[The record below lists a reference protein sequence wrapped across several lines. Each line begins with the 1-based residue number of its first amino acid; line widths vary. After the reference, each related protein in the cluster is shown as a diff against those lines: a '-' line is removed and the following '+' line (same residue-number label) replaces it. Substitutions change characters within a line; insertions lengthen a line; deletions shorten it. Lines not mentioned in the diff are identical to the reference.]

1 MIFETERLIIRPW
14 TVDDAESLYEYAKD
28 PLVGPIAGW
37 PIHTSIDNS
46 KEIIQTVLSAD
57 ETYAVC
63 LKGDNIAIGSIGLIP
78 PAQSHTKAADDEI
91 EIGYWIGVPF
101 WGKGLIPEAV
111 RKLQE
116 HAFNDLG
123 ISTMWCGYYDGNEK
137 SKRCQEKCGFI
148 FHHTEKNKPCTLM
161 GDVRTEHFT
170 RITKKQ
176 WQENNS
182 QKDIVVFIHGKGGSA
197 SEAKHYKQF
206 FEEDIYGFD
215 YKSEN
220 PWDAKIEFMDKFK
233 ELSEKYNRITL
244 IAGSIGAYFSMSS
257 GIGEFVHKAYF
268 VSPIVNLEKLILDMI
283 EWAGTT
289 EQELEKKKIIPVDFG
304 EDLSWDYLQY
314 VRNNG
319 ICWKVPTDILYGSAD
334 NLQSLDTMK
343 EFCSKSPATLT
354 VMDGGEHWFHTKEQM
369 EFLDEWIKK
378 GNRLV
383 YIG

>member
-1 MIFETERLIIRPW
+1 MMIFETERLIIRPW

-37 PIHTSIDNS
+37 PVHTSVDYS

-63 LKGDNIAIGSIGLIP
+63 LKENNRAIGSIGLIP
-78 PAQSHTKAADDEI
+78 PAQSHTKASEDEI

-116 HAFNDLG
+116 HAFGALG
-123 ISTMWCGYYDGNEK
+123 VSAMWCGYYDGNEK
-137 SKRCQEKCGFI
+137 SKRCQEKCGFT
-148 FHHTEKNKPCTLM
+148 FHHTEENKPCTLM

-170 RITKKQ
+170 RITKEQ
-176 WQENNS
+176 WQEHNPK
-182 QKDIVVFIHGKGGSA
+182 KDIVVYIHGKGGST
-197 SEAKHYKQF
+197 SEAEHYKQF

-233 ELSEKYNRITL
+233 ELSNKYNRITL
-244 IAGSIGAYFSMSS
+244 IANSIGAYFSMNS
-257 GIGEFVHKAYF
+257 GIDEFVHKAYF
-268 VSPIVNLEKLILDMI
+268 VSPIVNLEKLILNMI

-289 EQELEKKKIIPVDFG
+289 EWELEKKKIIPVDFG
-304 EDLSWDYLQY
+304 DDLSWDYLQY
-314 VRNNG
+314 VRNNE
-319 ICWKVPTDILYGSAD
+319 ISWKVSTDILYGSAD

-343 EFCSKSPATLT
+343 EFCEKASATLT

-369 EFLDEWIKK
+369 EFLGQWMKK
-378 GNRLV
+378 NMKK
-383 YIG
+383 